1 MGELLTRPEIIGRRP
16 RWTRGLIARFL
27 PPVGNRIVLGK
38 LVNTY
43 DVDRVQETPEFAE
56 AARKYRTGRTF
67 AHQLL
72 AGGAY
77 SDCSSR
83 AGIR

>member
-16 RWTRGLIARFL
+16 GWTRGLIARFL

-43 DVDRVQETPEFAE
+43 DVDRVQEIPEFAE
-56 AARKYRTGRTF
+56 VARKYRTRTDF
-67 AHQLL
+67 CPSI
-72 AGGAY
+72 AGG
-77 SDCSSR
+77 R
-83 AGIR
+83 RLLRL

>member
-16 RWTRGLIARFL
+16 GWTRGLIARFL

-43 DVDRVQETPEFAE
+43 DLDDVDRVQETPEFAE
-56 AARKYRTGRTF
+56 AARKYRTRTDF
-67 AHQLL
+67 CPSI
-72 AGGAY
+72 AGG
-77 SDCSSR
+77 R
-83 AGIR
+83 RLLRL